1 MSRIFVWIAVSFIEK
16 YIYIPQYVYTFERHL
31 MLGKALYTHTRAHT
45 YNVLRKLLGNM
56 DDWAD
61 VEKYPYLNTN
71 KAIKPH
77 IILCL

>member
-1 MSRIFVWIAVSFIEK
+1 MLQIEIKIFSGHDLNGEK

-56 DDWAD
+56 DD
-61 VEKYPYLNTN
+61 
-71 KAIKPH
+71 
-77 IILCL
+77 